1 MTEKLDFIL
10 TLSNSDGRSIDAINA
25 LHQLVENN
33 IGVRLFTLT
42 TFDISS
48 GKAQRIYSNMPN
60 DYPVSGVKDIA
71 EGPWTEAVITK
82 GNVFV
87 ANTIKEISKVF
98 DDYKLIKNLGCESV
112 VNIPIFLGEKLL
124 GTLNCLHEEGYY
136 TNQRI
141 AAFNEIQLPAIV
153 CFLLHKLEEN
163 TEK

>member
-1 MTEKLDFIL
+1 MVGTPDFLL
-10 TLSNSDGRSIDAINA
+10 TLSNSEGRSIDAFNA
-25 LHQLVENN
+25 LHQFLEKN

-42 TFDISS
+42 TFDIVS

-60 DYPVSGVKDIA
+60 DYPVSGVKNID
-71 EGPWTEAVITK
+71 EGLWTETVITK

-98 DDYKLIKNLGCESV
+98 DDHKLIKSLGCESV
-112 VNIPIFLGEKLL
+112 VNIPVFLGEKLL

-141 AAFNEIQLPAIV
+141 TAFNGIQLPAIV

>member
-1 MTEKLDFIL
+1 
-10 TLSNSDGRSIDAINA
+10 
-25 LHQLVENN
+25 
-33 IGVRLFTLT
+33 
-42 TFDISS
+42 
-48 GKAQRIYSNMPN
+48 MPN

-136 TNQRI
+136 TNQRV

>member
-1 MTEKLDFIL
+1 MTEKPDFLL
-10 TLSNSDGRSIDAINA
+10 TLSNSDGRSIDALNA

-42 TFDISS
+42 TFDIAS

-60 DYPVSGVKDIA
+60 DYPISGVKDI
-71 EGPWTEAVITK
+71 EESPWTEEVITK

-112 VNIPIFLGEKLL
+112 VNIPIFLGEKL
-124 GTLNCLHEEGYY
+124 
-136 TNQRI
+136 RSF
-141 AAFNEIQLPAIV
+141 FNS
-153 CFLLHKLEEN
+153 
-163 TEK
+163 